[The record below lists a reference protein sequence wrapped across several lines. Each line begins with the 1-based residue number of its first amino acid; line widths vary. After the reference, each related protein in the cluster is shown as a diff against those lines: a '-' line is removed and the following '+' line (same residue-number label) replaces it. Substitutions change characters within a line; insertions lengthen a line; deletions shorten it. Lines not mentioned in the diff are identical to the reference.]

1 MFHSSKNMHLHALY
15 FWPRWTAH
23 SSTRRARTTVC
34 VDIPRCSSST
44 TDRRYGVF
52 FWPLQT
58 SNHHRIKSPSTHRLR
73 PTCCHCSCHV
83 LSHRDVSQT
92 ITASKTLHHTGMIN
106 YIHIKHTNMI
116 TFGSIGELSVTLIET
131 CNRRI
136 GCVFFCR
143 PNSSKEKETWTL
155 SKTLLTTNWRPSSLR
170 SKIKNQKRNQKQM
183 RSPLMSRPRRPW
195 RWVFTTKQELQP
207 VVNA

>member
-1 MFHSSKNMHLHALY
+1 MLFISDPGGLHTAVRGVLGQRCAWISHAALLLQ
-15 FWPRWTAH
+15 
-23 SSTRRARTTVC
+23 RTEGTE
-34 VDIPRCSSST
+34 S
-44 TDRRYGVF
+44 